1 MEHDSPLYE
10 PLGNLVN
17 QDENAIERSLE
28 WLLADLNSTDGAL
41 PTNMEVDVE
50 AQQTPQ
56 ETIDTQDDENNNKDD
71 DVPQIEGDIT
81 EPATPPKPTY
91 RLEVAI
97 PEMPMEQRSQ
107 YSTVVSDIIEFVNG
121 ELPPD
126 RGVISYRVEFTD
138 GRQELVGGFHFIQG
152 SGMWLALFQERPLST
167 LLDIAFRY
175 SVAAVEAVTKI
186 QIGELLF
193 KACLIHCGS
202 HKSTLLSI
210 VHPRTLSF
218 YIKPFPYLLFLYV
231 KSFTFHTNN

>member
-1 MEHDSPLYE
+1 MEHGSPLYE
-10 PLGNLVN
+10 PLEDLVN

-28 WLLADLNSTDGAL
+28 WLLADLNGSDGAL

-56 ETIDTQDDENNNKDD
+56 ETIDTQDHGNNNKKDD
-71 DVPQIEGDIT
+71 LPEIEGDIP
-81 EPATPPKPTY
+81 EPAIPPKSTY

-97 PEMPMEQRSQ
+97 SEMPMEQRSQ
-107 YSTVVSDIIEFVNG
+107 YSTVISDIIEFIVG

-126 RGVISYRVEFTD
+126 RGVIGYHVEFTD

-152 SGMWLALFQERPLST
+152 SGMWLALFQERPLSMHH
-167 LLDIAFRY
+167 DIAFSY
-175 SVAAVEAVTKI
+175 SAAAVEAVAKI

-202 HKSTLLSI
+202 RKSILLYCSPP
-210 VHPRTLSF
+210 HPF
-218 YIKPFPYLLFLYV
+218 FLYEALSLS
-231 KSFTFHTNN
+231 SFSLRQVFHFRYK

>member
-10 PLGNLVN
+10 PLRDLVN
-17 QDENAIERSLE
+17 QDENTIERSLE
-28 WLLADLNSTDGAL
+28 WLLADLNGADGAL

-56 ETIDTQDDENNNKDD
+56 ETINIQDHEDNNKEHDL
-71 DVPQIEGDIT
+71 PQIEGDIT
-81 EPATPPKPTY
+81 EPTTTPKPTY

-107 YSTVVSDIIEFVNG
+107 YSTVASHIIESVFG

-152 SGMWLALFQERPLST
+152 SGMWLALFQEWPLSM

-175 SVAAVEAVTKI
+175 SVAAVEVVTKI
-186 QIGELLF
+186 QIGELLL

-218 YIKPFPYLLFLYV
+218 YINPFPSLLFLCV
-231 KSFTFHTNN
+231 KSFTFAANN